1 MSISYYNAGVFLD
14 KRHNRIRKNRVRIN
28 NVTTFPECRSSRR
41 WAGVAMG
48 GAGRAVTRCRAG
60 EHRLP
65 PPVAVS
71 PSGSPPG
78 PRCRRGRPGKC
89 GAASGSAGGAAAGNG
104 GGEWSGVLRLGP
116 SRRPQRCVARGP
128 LLVLAERGLV
138 MRGSLF
144 GEIFFGNALILTSRS
159 SKITH
164 ERDLG
169 TDSCCG
175 KMEA

>member
-1 MSISYYNAGVFLD
+1 MPFIPSVG
-14 KRHNRIRKNRVRIN
+14 
-28 NVTTFPECRSSRR
+28 RR
-41 WAGVAMG
+41 CYG
-48 GAGRAVTRCRAG
+48 RCRAG
-60 EHRLP
+60 RDALPGRGTP
-65 PPVAVS
+65 PPAPGRRQPFRVTAE
-71 PSGSPPG
+71 PPPG

-116 SRRPQRCVARGP
+116 SRRPQRCVARGS